1 MAIKQL
7 FYTSCKRGLSS
18 GMGFQ
23 TYSMSEGITEE
34 ERKEIE
40 SYCVYVPPD
49 NLPTLPSQDE
59 IDKLFPLSF
68 SYFRLKNNK
77 YCICSSKYIGKD
89 YSGRYGNYF
98 CHVLISEKPWDFYP
112 IELYGSPVFRTHL
125 TKEEQ
130 NREKTRYLPEL
141 EEISV
146 GNIVNFDTISEFLKK
161 EIVDKK
167 RKFFIQLMESL
178 LDYSE
183 SKKTIICCD
192 QKGNMP
198 FWIGAVLMC
207 IPQKLASQF
216 SFTTYSYNPQDLNY
230 IICGV
235 DKNGSKFN
243 FKEGQKSY
251 RYSIHDFSEEIKEVS
266 GSSSSFIKLAEVGY
280 TVSKEIFM
288 PFIDFISEFEYNFLD
303 KNIDNSVSLYNMVKK
318 GVQRS
323 SIENIKKALSFAI
336 GYKSKKAYDE
346 IFKLLDPN
354 LDKISTQVDLELLE
368 IITKFLFKAGQ
379 EAGNRK
385 YITKTYEFFFN
396 SVHYLLVDVEEIPQQ
411 DIIDLYDRIRTVY
424 NVEQFTRAS
433 LNIDRI
439 KDIEIYVRGGKVRHA
454 KFYFNTLVR
463 DIIVF
468 NDKADGK
475 NRKILFGMEGENKN
489 TTILFNKC
497 LEILIKS
504 PEDILDILNSFK
516 RDYEYFARIILKTYY
531 IGSYSKR
538 LQEIGE
544 TLANFIIEEGDKDS
558 RWKSQIYNEINKLKG
573 SESFLFSIYVF
584 ELKEK
589 VGEENFFIDYCEEV
603 FYFFQ
608 DYRKKKFSKCL
619 QLYLSSKDISQEEY
633 KEIIDYIEKN
643 SLISLIHKNVLEK
656 LFTSFEEKIGIEQGE
671 EEFYI
676 IEKAVYI
683 KKQFKIKTP
692 LHISE
697 LLYIGNKIQNSKE
710 QNKTALLKEIKV
722 DFSRMDECAYEKYL
736 RWLLSGICVFLKNP
750 EEHFKVKKIL
760 FCEVHASIFYNVYI
774 DTLEDIMFTK
784 RYKDVLKIYGIE
796 GYNLFLDFIICTF
809 KNLED
814 MEENIAGVLDD
825 RIINILS
832 KISERK
838 LKEYDS
844 CFKEK
849 VKKLVQVEQII
860 TKWQY
865 IIIKVQEKNK
875 NKSRFNFF
883 KRQ

>member
-1 MAIKQL
+1 
-7 FYTSCKRGLSS
+7 
-18 GMGFQ
+18 
-23 TYSMSEGITEE
+23 
-34 ERKEIE
+34 
-40 SYCVYVPPD
+40 
-49 NLPTLPSQDE
+49 
-59 IDKLFPLSF
+59 
-68 SYFRLKNNK
+68 
-77 YCICSSKYIGKD
+77 
-89 YSGRYGNYF
+89 
-98 CHVLISEKPWDFYP
+98 
-112 IELYGSPVFRTHL
+112 
-125 TKEEQ
+125 
-130 NREKTRYLPEL
+130 
-141 EEISV
+141 
-146 GNIVNFDTISEFLKK
+146 
-161 EIVDKK
+161 
-167 RKFFIQLMESL
+167 
-178 LDYSE
+178 
-183 SKKTIICCD
+183 
-192 QKGNMP
+192 
-198 FWIGAVLMC
+198 
-207 IPQKLASQF
+207 
-216 SFTTYSYNPQDLNY
+216 
-230 IICGV
+230 
-235 DKNGSKFN
+235 
-243 FKEGQKSY
+243 
-251 RYSIHDFSEEIKEVS
+251 
-266 GSSSSFIKLAEVGY
+266 
-280 TVSKEIFM
+280 
-288 PFIDFISEFEYNFLD
+288 
-303 KNIDNSVSLYNMVKK
+303 
-318 GVQRS
+318 
-323 SIENIKKALSFAI
+323 
-336 GYKSKKAYDE
+336 
-346 IFKLLDPN
+346 
-354 LDKISTQVDLELLE
+354 
-368 IITKFLFKAGQ
+368 
-379 EAGNRK
+379 
-385 YITKTYEFFFN
+385 
-396 SVHYLLVDVEEIPQQ
+396 
-411 DIIDLYDRIRTVY
+411 
-424 NVEQFTRAS
+424 
-433 LNIDRI
+433 
-439 KDIEIYVRGGKVRHA
+439 
-454 KFYFNTLVR
+454 
-463 DIIVF
+463 
-468 NDKADGK
+468 
-475 NRKILFGMEGENKN
+475 
-489 TTILFNKC
+489 
-497 LEILIKS
+497 
-504 PEDILDILNSFK
+504 
-516 RDYEYFARIILKTYY
+516 
-531 IGSYSKR
+531 
-538 LQEIGE
+538 
-544 TLANFIIEEGDKDS
+544 LANFIIEEGDKDS